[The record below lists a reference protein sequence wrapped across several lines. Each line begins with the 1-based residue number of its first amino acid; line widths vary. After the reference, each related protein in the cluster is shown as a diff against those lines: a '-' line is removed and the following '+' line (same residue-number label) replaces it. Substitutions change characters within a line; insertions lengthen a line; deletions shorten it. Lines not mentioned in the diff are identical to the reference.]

1 MLRASMQV
9 LIKIIQKRGASSFVW
24 RCGTGSFRGLAS
36 FPHPCALR
44 RFCLVST
51 FYRWAARLH
60 LCTSTS
66 GEATGS
72 KRGRGLRGTQSSI
85 HLPSLHPCHPKPSR
99 LSLTGEVINFIYTLI
114 RLSDESLSLWIVGV
128 KGLWGSSEQPL
139 LRFSCL
145 IATQLGSRQN
155 RLGDILSQVHQYLQL
170 SNGLGLSLTHCWVF
184 SRSKTSSNLLYF

>member
-24 RCGTGSFRGLAS
+24 RCGTGSFGGLAS

-44 RFCLVST
+44 RFSLVST
-51 FYRWAARLH
+51 FYCWAARLH

-72 KRGRGLRGTQSSI
+72 KRIERHSAHFFLS

-114 RLSDESLSLWIVGV
+114 RLSDEGLPLWIVGV
-128 KGLWGSSEQPL
+128 KGLWDPQSGRCWDSH
-139 LRFSCL
+139 
-145 IATQLGSRQN
+145 
-155 RLGDILSQVHQYLQL
+155 VW
-170 SNGLGLSLTHCWVF
+170 LSLNWGTGRIDLEPFLH
-184 SRSKTSSNLLYF
+184 TSTYSSQMATYLCVTICLSHV